1 MKKVTPL
8 FQQLPLKVAVL
19 SSLLPFLKNVVG
31 GSTPPA
37 EKKGVRIMVKLQLKN
52 WIPKKKKKYSS
63 VHRFEI
69 LPIFWGPDTVVNL
82 FKLT

>member
-8 FQQLPLKVAVL
+8 LQQPPLKVAVL
-19 SSLLPFLKNVVG
+19 SSLPPFLKNVIG

-52 WIPKKKKKYSS
+52 
-63 VHRFEI
+63 
-69 LPIFWGPDTVVNL
+69 
-82 FKLT
+82 